1 MLYTDQK
8 DYTTMSW
15 RIMAKST
22 RTGQRVQNFHL
33 NGYQIKTKQEAEQ
46 HAQYLADQQTKW
58 TGHTW
63 LPVVE
68 HYVNSRG
75 R

>member
-1 MLYTDQK
+1 
-8 DYTTMSW
+8 MSW

-33 NGYQIKTKQEAEQ
+33 NGYHIKTRDEAELQ
-46 HAQYLADQQTKW
+46 AQYLADQQTKF

-63 LPVVE
+63 VPVVE